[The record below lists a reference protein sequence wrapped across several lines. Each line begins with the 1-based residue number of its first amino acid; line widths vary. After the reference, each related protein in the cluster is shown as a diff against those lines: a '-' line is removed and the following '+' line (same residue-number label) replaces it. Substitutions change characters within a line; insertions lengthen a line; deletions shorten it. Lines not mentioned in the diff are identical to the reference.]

1 MDVRTL
7 RYFVE
12 VVRQQSFT
20 RAAEKLFVTQPT
32 ISKMLRNL
40 EEELECVLLIREGR
54 KLHLTDSGQAVYL
67 RGLAILDEFRQ
78 LEAELEDIS
87 SLKKGV
93 LRLGIPPMVGR
104 QIAGLIRQFRQTYP
118 GIQLKISELGGL
130 SVEQAV
136 LSGELDLAMTLLPT
150 GADPSL
156 TFLPLL
162 SHPMCVVVPKSV
174 HWLNRTCIN
183 ISELAKWPILIYN
196 EDFALYKML
205 MAAFQHAGFEPD
217 IAVRSGQWD
226 FLAAMVQAGGGIA
239 ILPEP
244 VCQWLDKEQLI
255 WLPLEP
261 RMAWQIGLIWCHG
274 NYLSHSAQ
282 AWIACCRDYWPPSR

>member
-32 ISKMLRNL
+32 ISKMLRHL
-40 EEELECVLLIREGR
+40 EEELECTLLIREGR
-54 KLHLTDSGQAVYL
+54 KLHLTDSGQAVYQ
-67 RGLAILDEFRQ
+67 RGLAILGEFRQ

-87 SLKKGV
+87 SVKKGV

-118 GIQLKISELGGL
+118 GIELKIAELGGQL
-130 SVEQAV
+130 VEQAV
-136 LSGELDLAMTLLPT
+136 LSGELDLAMTVR
-150 GADPSL
+150 PSGTEQPL

-162 SHPMCVVVPKSV
+162 SHPMCVVMPRNT
-174 HWLNRTCIN
+174 HWLNRTTIN
-183 ISELAKWPILIYN
+183 IAELAEWPILIYN
-196 EDFALYKML
+196 EDFTLYKML
-205 MAAFQHAGFEPD
+205 MAAFHQAGFEPK

-226 FLAAMVQAGGGIA
+226 FLASMVQAGIGIA
-239 ILPEP
+239 TLPEP
-244 VCQWLDKEQLI
+244 VCQWLDKSNLI

-261 RMAWQIGLIWCHG
+261 RMEWLVGLIWRQGH
-274 NYLSHSAQ
+274 YLSHSAQ
-282 AWIACCRDYWPPSR
+282 AWIACCRDYWPMPK

>member
-32 ISKMLRNL
+32 ISKMLRHL
-40 EEELECVLLIREGR
+40 EDELECTLLIREGR
-54 KLHLTDSGQAVYL
+54 KLHLTDSGQAVYQ

-78 LEAELEDIS
+78 LEAELEDIGS
-87 SLKKGV
+87 VRKGV

-104 QIAGLIRQFRQTYP
+104 QIAELIRTFRQTYP
-118 GIQLKISELGGL
+118 GVELKISELGGL
-130 SVEQAV
+130 SGEQAV
-136 LSGELDLAMTLLPT
+136 LAGELDLAMTVYSPEVEQ
-150 GADPSL
+150 PL

-162 SHPMCVVVPKSV
+162 RHPMCVVAPRNA
-174 HWLNRTCIN
+174 HWQNRTSVTID
-183 ISELAKWPILIYN
+183 ELADWPILIYN

-205 MAAFQHAGFEPD
+205 MMAFRQAEIAPK

-226 FLAAMVQAGGGIA
+226 FLASMVQAGVGIA
-239 ILPEP
+239 MLPEP
-244 VCQWLDKEQLI
+244 VCQWLDKSNLI

-261 RMAWQIGLIWCHG
+261 VMEWKVGLIWRQG
-274 NYLSHSAQ
+274 SYLSHSAQ
-282 AWIACCRDYWPPSR
+282 AWIACCRDFWPTPK